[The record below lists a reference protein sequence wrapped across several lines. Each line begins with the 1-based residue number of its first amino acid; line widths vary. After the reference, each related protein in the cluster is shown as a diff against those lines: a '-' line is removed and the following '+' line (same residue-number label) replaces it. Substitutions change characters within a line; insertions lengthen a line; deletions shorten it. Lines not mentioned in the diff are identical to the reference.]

1 MKKVVSILLAAV
13 LVLSCAAVLASCGSS
28 GSDTTAD
35 SAASADAT
43 AATGAAAGDV
53 IKIGIFE
60 PASGDNGAGGKQEV
74 LGIRYAHSLKDTVT
88 VAGKEYK
95 IELVEVDNQTD
106 ADKAPSAAQKLV
118 SDGVS
123 VVLGSYG
130 SGASMAGGEYF
141 KAAKIPAIGCSCT
154 NPGVTSENEFYFRV
168 CYLDP
173 FQGTVMANFAKDS
186 GVTKT
191 LVLTQLGDDYS
202 TGLGKFF
209 VNGANAA
216 GIEVTENQF
225 PNGNTDF
232 TSFINTAISEKCDA
246 IFAPTSITSAALIVA
261 QAKDLGYT
269 GKILAGDTW
278 ENSAIINAAKG
289 SNLYVACSTFF
300 DENDTA
306 AAEFVNGYKAW
317 LNADSVRLTNNGD
330 NDIVAAVSAL
340 GYDAYMTA
348 IAALEKAEKVDG
360 EAIREALASIDTA
373 EEAVNGVTGTI
384 YFDETGDAVRDTAFI
399 KSVDTEKGAFKFEKK
414 QTVAK

>member
-1 MKKVVSILLAAV
+1 MKKILSVLLASL
-13 LVLSCAAVLASCGSS
+13 LVLSCVAILASCGDS
-28 GSDTTAD
+28 GKDTTDPANP
-35 SAASADAT
+35 
-43 AATGAAAGDV
+43 TGNTVSGDT

-74 LGIRYAHSLKDTVT
+74 LGIRYAHSLKNTVT

-118 SDGVS
+118 SEGVS
-123 VVLGSYG
+123 IVLGSYG

-141 KAAKIPAIGCSCT
+141 KKASIPAIGCSCT
-154 NPGVTSENEFYFRV
+154 NPGVTSENDFYFRV

-186 GVTKT
+186 GAKKA

-209 VNGANAA
+209 VSGAKEI
-216 GIEVTENQF
+216 GLEVTENQF

-232 TSFINTAISEKCDA
+232 TSFINTAISEKCDV
-246 IFAPTSITSAALIVA
+246 IFAPTSIASASLIIA
-261 QAKDLGYT
+261 QAKDLGFT
-269 GKILAGDTW
+269 GKLLAGDTW
-278 ENSAIINAAKG
+278 ESSVILDAAKG
-289 SNLYVACSTFF
+289 SSLYVACSTFF
-300 DENDTA
+300 DENDTT

-317 LNADSVRLTNNGD
+317 LNADSARLTNNGG

-348 IAALEKAEKVDG
+348 VAALEQSASTDG
-360 EAIREALASIDTA
+360 TAIRDALKGINSADK
-373 EEAVNGVTGTI
+373 AVKGVTGDI
-384 YFDETGDAVRDTAFI
+384 FFDEIGDAERDTAFI

-414 QTVAK
+414 QSVAK